1 MLGTHSTGASF
12 AHICS
17 CLAAA
22 SPRRRNQSAQARV
35 CPCCCVGCIYNT
47 DTHRESRR
55 WRAEVGNRTVCWRF
69 AFLGG
74 TSFVSSAVVVV
85 NWGRTL
91 RVVPAIQL
99 RREKVMAHLKS
110 KWRSL
115 FSSGRADRVTA
126 SAEVS
131 RLSKVGQFLFFF
143 VVCWL
148 RFARLSIGLLCS
160 FLARLSRQLD
170 VVSISTFIRLCPL
183 HFLVIPHWIY
193 RSAWLTV
200 LLDSPRTRFAL
211 DNCHKNRMLPFSFR
225 DSRNVLDLRRR
236 RDLCRWP
243 VALSSTASPSY
254 RFPFAKSSSSSS
266 LQCSLCVLS
275 VLLPTGGE
283 RRRRRFIPVCFA
295 LDVESRELIT
305 PLCLNGYFSCT
316 PTTLCANLKNLSRSK
331 RSYRDPARLI
341 FQHDQRA
348 RALPASISLKS
359 LVRFLFKMELLF
371 NRHLFLKDK
380 ANY

>member
-35 CPCCCVGCIYNT
+35 CPCCCVGCIYNTDT

-131 RLSKVGQFLFFF
+131 RLSKVGQFLFFCCVLTALCPPIDRPALLF
-143 VVCWL
+143 SCPSL
-148 RFARLSIGLLCS
+148 STTRCRLYFHIHTSLSASLSRDSPLDLSIRLANCS
-160 FLARLSRQLD
+160 SWLAQN
-170 VVSISTFIRLCPL
+170 PL
-183 HFLVIPHWIY
+183 RPW
-193 RSAWLTV
+193 
-200 LLDSPRTRFAL
+200 
-211 DNCHKNRMLPFSFR
+211 
-225 DSRNVLDLRRR
+225 
-236 RDLCRWP
+236 
-243 VALSSTASPSY
+243 
-254 RFPFAKSSSSSS
+254 
-266 LQCSLCVLS
+266 
-275 VLLPTGGE
+275 
-283 RRRRRFIPVCFA
+283 
-295 LDVESRELIT
+295 
-305 PLCLNGYFSCT
+305 
-316 PTTLCANLKNLSRSK
+316 
-331 RSYRDPARLI
+331 
-341 FQHDQRA
+341 
-348 RALPASISLKS
+348 
-359 LVRFLFKMELLF
+359 
-371 NRHLFLKDK
+371 
-380 ANY
+380 